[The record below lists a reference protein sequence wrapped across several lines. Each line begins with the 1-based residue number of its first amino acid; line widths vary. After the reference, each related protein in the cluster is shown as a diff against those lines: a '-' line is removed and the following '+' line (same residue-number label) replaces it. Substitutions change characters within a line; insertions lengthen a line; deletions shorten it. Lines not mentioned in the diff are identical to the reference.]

1 MNATTARTAE
11 PATGPGH
18 VDVLIVGAGLSGIGA
33 ACRLQMQ
40 APGTSYAIV
49 EARGVSGGTWG
60 VVRFPRGRAGSDLF
74 TLRSPLRPRG
84 RRAAIAGGGDTLPPL
99 TDTAP

>member
-1 MNATTARTAE
+1 MNATPDIAAGRSE
-11 PATGPGH
+11 MPDH

-60 VVRFPRGRAGSDLF
+60 LFPYPGVRSGSDMF
-74 TLRSPLRPRG
+74 PLGYP
-84 RRAAIAGGGDTLPPL
+84 LPPRRHRPA
-99 TDTAP
+99 TAGAPETFRCPTA